1 MEKKVL
7 YDVRLS
13 KPVMVVSTMAGI
25 GLLPIGAK
33 PFIGSTAAF
42 VQTGWVQK
50 IAICEE
56 DGKKCMALSGGR
68 A

>member
-1 MEKKVL
+1 M
-7 YDVRLS
+7 
-13 KPVMVVSTMAGI
+13 MCVSQSQLWWSQQWR
-25 GLLPIGAK
+25 GLDCYLIGAK